1 MKSYSKLE
9 SSLVSFIFLS
19 FILIYK
25 IADRHEKVERAL
37 QKIGLLPK
45 EDDEKDPN
53 KQIQEEFQIEEVDLE
68 FLETKLQDKEVL
80 TQIYKY
86 IQSDDDDYE
95 F

>member
-1 MKSYSKLE
+1 MRSYSKLE

-45 EDDEKDPN
+45 EDDEKDPQ